1 MTPVRCFLLFFLA
14 GCVVAVPLSSPACC
28 GPEQVGKSRRGVYEN
43 GMPLEQAIRQE
54 YLQQLHEAK
63 LEQQERQQ
71 EELQELVEG
80 TEGLRQIA
88 DQMVLDLISRYMG
101 QMLRPTQATAAP
113 LQKCVTRSA
122 VVNLAQRQ
130 TAGIVTFTVCGEGMN
145 TKLQFR
151 FFIPGETTTAADT
164 TTTVE
169 TTTELL
175 TTTTALPTTT
185 TELTTTTEYT
195 TPPTT
200 TTPAACPCRAGA
212 AGVAPEEET
221 TAANNDVFVR
231 Q

>member
-14 GCVVAVPLSSPACC
+14 GGVVAVPLSSPACC
-28 GPEQVGKSRRGVYEN
+28 GPEQ
-43 GMPLEQAIRQE
+43 PLEQAIRQE

-113 LQKCVTRSA
+113 MQKCVTRSA

-130 TAGIVTFTVCGEGMN
+130 TAGIVTFTVCGEGTN

-175 TTTTALPTTT
+175 TTTTARPPQPPNSPPQLN
-185 TELTTTTEYT
+185 
-195 TPPTT
+195 TPPRLRQLLQLRVLAEQELQALPRRKKPPQPTM
-200 TTPAACPCRAGA
+200 TPSFGSRPNGDESCRCL
-212 AGVAPEEET
+212 
-221 TAANNDVFVR
+221 
-231 Q
+231 